1 MGRPKGSRN
10 RPKNGAE
17 HDGEQGAAP
26 EAGHNGPPPAELT
39 EDEQRALFFQN
50 KRHYSTALEAKKAA
64 DAAFKH
70 VCKRAKSECG
80 PDAVADIK
88 DAIAFEAPEGKVL
101 FSAEIERKRRVA
113 RWLGLAVGEQP
124 SFFDEDRAPQ
134 DEREYEAGKQAG
146 MAGVT
151 CIVPPG
157 TRDEQVWIRGWQEG
171 QAVLMSAIGK
181 MGPAD

>member
-1 MGRPKGSRN
+1 M
-10 RPKNGAE
+10 NGAG
-17 HDGEQGAAP
+17 DAAP
-26 EAGHNGPPPAELT
+26 APGHNGPPPPELT
-39 EDEQRALFFQN
+39 EDEQRALFFHH

-70 VCKRAKSECG
+70 VTKRAKAECG
-80 PDAVADIK
+80 PDAIADIK

-101 FSAEIERKRRVA
+101 FSAEMERKRRVA
-113 RWLGLAVGEQP
+113 RWLGLAVGEQA

-134 DEREYEAGKQAG
+134 DEREYEAGKQDG

-171 QAVLMSAIGK
+171 QAVLLSAIGK
-181 MGPAD
+181 MQPAAIPAEEALEPA